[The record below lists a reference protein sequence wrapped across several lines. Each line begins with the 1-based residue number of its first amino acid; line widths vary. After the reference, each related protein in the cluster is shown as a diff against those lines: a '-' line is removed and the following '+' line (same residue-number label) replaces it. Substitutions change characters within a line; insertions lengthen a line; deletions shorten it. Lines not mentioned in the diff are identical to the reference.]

1 MKNEIIKDRLQ
12 QILDEQRVT
21 KTSLAKIANV
31 TAQAVNNWFNN
42 GKVSTDSARAIA
54 EEFGYSVDWILG
66 GSNTIVK
73 GNSKLSN
80 SSITTTTNVHY
91 AGDNTDQTNLVATKQ
106 DSKCR
111 HRIDY
116 LDVRA
121 AAGMTGFI
129 NSDYPEIISSIYLS
143 DEGVLELIGKK
154 TVNGIY
160 LINVP
165 TDSMEPTIQKGA
177 IVIIDTR
184 INHYIGDGIYAFS
197 IDDNLFIKR
206 LQKLISGGYKVI
218 SDNKDKYDPEVM
230 DDETLNKVR
239 FVGKFIRCW
248 NIETVD
254 L

>member
-1 MKNEIIKDRLQ
+1 MRNKIIKERLQ
-12 QILDEQRVT
+12 QILDEQGVT
-21 KTSLAKIANV
+21 KTALAKTANV
-31 TAQAVNNWFNN
+31 TSQAVNNWFNS

-54 EEFGYSVDWILG
+54 DRFGYSVDWILG
-66 GSNTIVK
+66 GSNTIVT
-73 GNSKLSN
+73 GHSKLSN
-80 SSITTTTNVHY
+80 SSITTTTNMNY
-91 AGDNTDQTNLVATKQ
+91 SGDDAYKTELVSTKQ
-106 DSKCR
+106 DSDRR

-129 NSDYPEIISSIYLS
+129 NSDYPEVISSIYLS
-143 DEGVLELIGKK
+143 DEGMSELIGKK
-154 TVNGIY
+154 SANGIY

-197 IDDNLFIKR
+197 IDGNLFIKR

-218 SDNKDKYDPEVM
+218 SDNKDKYDPEIM
-230 DDETLNKVR
+230 NDETLNNVK